1 MTESATLSPQAV
13 GLAEPSQAQLRA
25 NISRMIWPVTVDSVL
40 QMTVSFL
47 NTAMVGRLGAAVILA
62 VGTSGRISMIAWAL
76 FSAIGTGAT
85 VLVARAVGADDPVR
99 VRRVIQQM
107 LLATLL
113 LIAAVVSLAYFY
125 APQMLSLFNVPPD
138 VLAVG
143 AAYLR
148 ILVWSMP
155 FQALYL
161 VISAALRGS
170 GNTLTPMLIGIVI
183 NAINAV
189 LNWVLI
195 FGNLGAPALGFRG
208 SALATIVAQFVGA
221 AIALWFLYSP
231 RARLQLSIRDRIV
244 ADFPLM
250 WKIFSIGLPSTAES
264 FFWQAGTII
273 LMRLINSFGTIAGA
287 AHQLGIQAEGL
298 SYMPAAGFGIAAMA
312 FVGQSLGA
320 RNVKLAERYVRE
332 ITKWVIILTVFTAS
346 LLFFFPKAVM
356 RILTTD
362 RSVID
367 LGARYLVLMALAQLP
382 QQISGV
388 LNGTLRG
395 AGDTRTPMLIA
406 GSGIWLIRL
415 PLAWLL
421 ASHIR
426 IGGLTLGFD
435 IGILGVWWA
444 MTIDLFIRFGLSF
457 WRYSQGKW
465 KTIEL

>member
-1 MTESATLSPQAV
+1 MTETVITPQAARPTD
-13 GLAEPSQAQLRA
+13 LSQAQLRS
-25 NISRMIWPVTVDSVL
+25 NIFRMIWPVTVDSVL

-47 NTAMVGRLGAAVILA
+47 NTAMVGRLGAATILA
-62 VGTSGRISMIAWAL
+62 VGTSGRIGMIAWAL

-107 LLATLL
+107 LLTTWM
-113 LIAAVVSLAYFY
+113 LIAVVVTAAYFL
-125 APQMLSLFNVPPD
+125 APQMLSLFNVAPD
-138 VLAVG
+138 VLKVG
-143 AAYLR
+143 TGYLR
-148 ILVWSMP
+148 VLVWSMP

-183 NAINAV
+183 NAINAT

-195 FGNLGAPALGFRG
+195 FGNLGAPAMGYRG
-208 SALATIVAQFVGA
+208 SAVATIVAQLVGA
-221 AIALWFLYSP
+221 AIAVWFLFSSG
-231 RARLQLSIRDRIV
+231 ARLQLNIRDRIA
-244 ADFPLM
+244 ADGGLM
-250 WKIFSIGLPSTAES
+250 WKILSIGLPSTAES

-273 LMRLINSFGTIAGA
+273 LMRLINGFGTVAGA

-320 RNVKLAERYVRE
+320 RNVPLAERYVKE
-332 ITKWVIILTVFTAS
+332 INKWVILLTIFTAS
-346 LLFFFPKAVM
+346 LLFFFPKTVM
-356 RILTTD
+356 HILTTD
-362 RSVID
+362 RAVID

-382 QQISGV
+382 QQVSGV

-395 AGDTRTPMLIA
+395 AGDTRTPMMIA
-406 GSGIWLIRL
+406 GGGIWVIRL
-415 PLAWLL
+415 PLAYLL
-421 ASHIR
+421 SVAFHM
-426 IGGLTLGFD
+426 
-435 IGILGVWWA
+435 GIFGVWWG

-457 WRYSQGKW
+457 WRYSTGKW
-465 KTIEL
+465 KSIEL